1 MAATEAYLEK
11 HGVTKMLDAIVNE
24 LVSEK
29 PADPISFLINGLLKE
44 AGKRGQEPAL
54 LQRLVELKKTLLSE
68 QAEASKTLDEK
79 AKLSA
84 EVDKLAYRI
93 KHLCKALDTAEA
105 NGGGGGGGG
114 GGGDGRRETSEERR
128 AKIAQWNAAGA
139 GGGGD

>member
-24 LVSEK
+24 LISEK

-105 NGGGGGGGG
+105 NGGGGGGAAAPPNSCR
-114 GGGDGRRETSEERR
+114 DSSTRSSLAVAPTSAAAA
-128 AKIAQWNAAGA
+128 AKS
-139 GGGGD
+139 